1 MTTTWEQHW
10 SKLDDGS
17 GRYVINTK
25 IPYSS
30 LNQCFSRV
38 PQEKFVEYV
47 TTSDDYKHN
56 LHRSLV

>member
-17 GRYVINTK
+17 GRYVFIQLYSQK
-25 IPYSS
+25 IIFIS
-30 LNQCFSRV
+30 FSV

-47 TTSDDYKHN
+47 TTSDDYKKHLN
-56 LHRSLV
+56 RPLV